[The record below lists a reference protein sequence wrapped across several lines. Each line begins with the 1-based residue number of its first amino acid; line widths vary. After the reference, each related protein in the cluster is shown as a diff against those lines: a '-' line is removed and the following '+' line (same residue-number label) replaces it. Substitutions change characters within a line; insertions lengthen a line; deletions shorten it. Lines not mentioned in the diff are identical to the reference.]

1 MQAPPKSDNEP
12 HPFNRGGLAA
22 LSDLETPEWQELFA
36 VLEQEQAEFL
46 AKDTHFRS
54 AGYKWP
60 RDPLH
65 TWSRVWEYPYAYH
78 HLISKRR
85 TWTAPSLPRAV
96 DVGSGVTFFP
106 FSVARLGFHVTCTD
120 TDPVCAEDIPR
131 ARITVPHSPGTVDFR
146 LAKGVELPFQDN
158 EVDVVFC
165 ISVLEH
171 IPNFENMISE
181 IARVLQPGG
190 LFILT
195 IDLDLRGDT
204 EIGVEK
210 HRKLVTEL
218 GRYFEL
224 QHREQ
229 TIHPAD
235 LLNTCNGPYPWKTPV
250 GFDRLWFLFKQR
262 LKPILGK
269 KPHLLLPFFLTV
281 HGLSMIKR

>member
-1 MQAPPKSDNEP
+1 MTITRKGL
-12 HPFNRGGLAA
+12 HPFDRSGLAA
-22 LSDLETPEWQELFA
+22 LSDFETPEWQALFST
-36 VLEQEQAEFL
+36 LEKQQEEFL
-46 AKDTHFRS
+46 AMERQFRS
-54 AGYKWP
+54 AEYKWP

-78 HLISKRR
+78 HLESTRR
-85 TWTAPSLPRAV
+85 QWTAPSLPRAV

-120 TDPVCAEDIPR
+120 TDPVCADDIPKAGR
-131 ARITVPHSPGTVDFR
+131 VMPHGPGKVEFR
-146 LAKGVELPFQDN
+146 LSEGVNLPFQDN

-171 IPNFENMISE
+171 ISNFENTISE
-181 IARVLQPGG
+181 MARILRRGG
-190 LFILT
+190 LFVLT

-210 HRKLVTEL
+210 HKKLLDEL
-218 GRYFEL
+218 HRYFEME
-224 QHREQ
+224 HAER

-235 LLNTCNGPYPWKTPV
+235 LLNTCNGPCPWKTPV
-250 GFDRLWFLFKQR
+250 GFDRFWFLFKQR
-262 LKPILGK
+262 LKPVLGK